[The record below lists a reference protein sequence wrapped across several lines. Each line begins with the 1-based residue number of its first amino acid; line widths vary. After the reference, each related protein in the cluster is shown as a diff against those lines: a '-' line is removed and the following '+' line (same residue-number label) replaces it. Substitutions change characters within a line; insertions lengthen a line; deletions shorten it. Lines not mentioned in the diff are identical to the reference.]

1 MWTHQAYIALQ
12 LAMDDRVREAD
23 EYRLAAEYRAGHPE
37 SRRSI
42 RRSIAAGLASIS
54 SAAAS
59 AARRL
64 DEHVAADLAE
74 RIGTNELAT
83 RN

>member
-23 EYRLAAEYRAGHPE
+23 QYRLAAEYRAGHPT

-64 DEHVAADLAE
+64 DERVGADRAE
-74 RIGTNELAT
+74 QNVPNELAA
-83 RN
+83 RH